1 MNRREDRVAGNG
13 TERPRDAVIGRAAV
27 ALIAREGLRG
37 LTHRAVDREAG
48 LPPGST
54 SYYAR
59 TRARLLQAAV
69 ERMAAEEDEA
79 LTAMGPGPGTAP
91 PPDPASVAHL
101 FAGFAH
107 FTITEAAERT
117 LARFE
122 LALEATRRPEL
133 RRVYDGLGARY
144 RALAEDV
151 LRAVGSEDPA
161 RHARS
166 FIAWCDGIAFDS
178 LAGSGA
184 ASPPGYDEL
193 YRDAEELVGT
203 LFGEQRR

>member
-1 MNRREDRVAGNG
+1 MTGNG
-13 TERPRDAVIGRAAV
+13 TARPRDTVIGRAAV
-27 ALIAREGLRG
+27 ALVAREGLRG

-59 TRARLLQAAV
+59 TRARLLQVAV
-69 ERMAAEEDEA
+69 ERMAADEDEV
-79 LTAMGPGPGTAP
+79 LSAMGPGSDAARPA
-91 PPDPASVAHL
+91 DAASVAHL

-144 RALAEDV
+144 RALAEDL
-151 LRAVGSEDPA
+151 LRALGSEEPA

-193 YRDAEELVGT
+193 YKDAEELVGT
-203 LFGEQRR
+203 LFRERPEEG

>member
-1 MNRREDRVAGNG
+1 MAGNG

-37 LTHRAVDREAG
+37 LTHRAVDREAD

-59 TRARLLQAAV
+59 TRARLLQVAV
-69 ERMAAEEDEA
+69 ERMAAEEDEV
-79 LTAMGPGPGTAP
+79 LSAMGPGLGADAP
-91 PPDPASVAHL
+91 PPPDAASVAHL

-107 FTITEAAERT
+107 YTITEAAERT

-151 LRAVGSEDPA
+151 LSAVGSQDPA

-203 LFGEQRR
+203 LFADLPPR